1 MSQEI
6 SLECGNCSSSTKL
19 TLSVKCDGSMVVG
32 EIPGEQTL
40 WVPGASD
47 VRIKSATRCTI

>member
-6 SLECGNCSSSTKL
+6 SLECGNCSSTTKL

-32 EIPGEQTL
+32 EIPREQTL

-47 VRIKSATRCTI
+47 TALRSDLGLH